1 MLKYEEEIRIPSLR
15 NCTEREKMIP
25 SFPKEDKQEICS
37 LLCKAL
43 RATINAR
50 DLVSLS
56 YYPENEIVIAC
67 FRAGGTKQINVAL
80 DSGTAMIRDIM
91 RHLGV

>member
-1 MLKYEEEIRIPSLR
+1 MR
-15 NCTEREKMIP
+15 NCTERETMIP

-37 LLCKAL
+37 LLCRAL

-50 DLVSLS
+50 DLISLD
-56 YYPENEIVIAC
+56 YDPVRETVNVL
-67 FRAGGTKQINVAL
+67 FAGGGTRQINVAC
-80 DSGTAMIRDIM
+80 DSETAMIRDIM

>member
-1 MLKYEEEIRIPSLR
+1 MLKYEEEIKIPSLL
-15 NCTEREKMIP
+15 
-25 SFPKEDKQEICS
+25 KEDKQEICS
-37 LLCKAL
+37 LLCRAL

-56 YYPENEIVIAC
+56 YYPENEIIIAC
-67 FRAGGTKQINVAL
+67 FRGGGTKQVNVAL

>member
-1 MLKYEEEIRIPSLR
+1 MLKYEEEIRIPSLL
-15 NCTEREKMIP
+15 
-25 SFPKEDKQEICS
+25 KEDKQEICS
-37 LLCKAL
+37 LLCRAL

-67 FRAGGTKQINVAL
+67 FRGGGTRQINVAC